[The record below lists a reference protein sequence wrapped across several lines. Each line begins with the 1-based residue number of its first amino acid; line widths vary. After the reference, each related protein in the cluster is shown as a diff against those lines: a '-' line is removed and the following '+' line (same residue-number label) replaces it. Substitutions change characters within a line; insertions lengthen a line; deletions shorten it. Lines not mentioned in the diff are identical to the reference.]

1 MSFISYAQN
10 FEDVMLWRALR
21 AAGAGFYIDAGAAGP
36 DAESISRAFYERG
49 WHGVNLAPSR
59 EAHAALLVARP
70 ADVNLQ
76 LVAGPAAAG
85 VTFYDAAGA
94 GSTLD
99 EAAAR
104 SLSAAGAAVVQR
116 QLEQQTLSAVCAAH
130 AGADI
135 HFLRIGAAGVAPHA
149 LAGLD
154 LARWRPWVL
163 VLAHGAD
170 EGGLAGARY
179 ELAYDDGMNNFYVA
193 AEHSDLRAA
202 FAVPPSAR
210 DDFVLRPDHPFA
222 YPLAEW
228 RARVAGLDAQL
239 AAATASAQEA
249 RDWAEA
255 HSLEREQAAD
265 GLAQLAEARAQA
277 AQQRAQAAE
286 QRALAAEQRGA
297 ALDEALR
304 DTAAHAEQRSCHYEG
319 TIHAIYH
326 SWSWRITSPLR
337 SANFRIKALHSGLR
351 GVVPRL
357 RALAARLRRAGAG
370 ALKGTVRR
378 LIRAVMARPAL
389 SFFVRSQV
397 GRHPR
402 LVNWLR
408 VTVQRSQAAPAPAA
422 MDIATDPDN
431 LPSSARQ
438 VLDDLRRTIK
448 STRPQ

>member
-21 AAGAGFYIDAGAAGP
+21 HVGKGFYIDAGAA
-36 DAESISRAFYERG
+36 DADAGSVSRAFYERG

-59 EAHAALLVARP
+59 EVHAALLVARP
-70 ADVNLQ
+70 ADINLQ
-76 LVAGPAAAG
+76 VVAGPAPGG

-99 EAAAR
+99 EVSAR
-104 SLSAAGAAVVQR
+104 ALSAAGAAVVQR

-135 HFLRIGAAGVAPHA
+135 HFLRIGAAGVAPDA

-163 VLAHGAD
+163 ALAHGAD
-170 EGGLAGARY
+170 AGGLADARY
-179 ELAYDDGMNNFYVA
+179 ELAHDDGMNNFYVA
-193 AEHSDLRAA
+193 AEHPELRAA

-210 DDFVLRPDHPFA
+210 DDFVLRPDHPYA
-222 YPLAEW
+222 YPLDEW

-239 AAATASAQEA
+239 AAATVSAQEA

-265 GLAQLAEARAQA
+265 GLAQQAEARAQA
-277 AQQRAQAAE
+277 AQ

-304 DTAAHAEQRSCHYEG
+304 DTTAHAEQRARHYEG

-326 SWSWRITSPLR
+326 SWSWRITGPLR
-337 SANFRIKALHSGLR
+337 SANFRIKALRSGLR

-357 RALAARLRRAGAG
+357 RALAGRLRRAGAG